1 MEELNIE
8 EFGDLNNSPLNS
20 NKPLFVGYS
29 YQSDI

>member
-8 EFGDLNNSPLNS
+8 EFGNLKNSPLYS
-20 NKPLFVGYS
+20 NKPLFVGYL